1 MQKLT
6 FVIAIAC
13 LCAVSTFAE
22 SGGASWGAAAAKK
35 DESPTIES
43 MLRYAIEDEYL
54 AHAEYEAIMN
64 KFGSQRPF
72 SNIIQAEETH
82 IALLRDEYAARNLP
96 VPADNGSEYVVVP
109 ATLKEAF
116 AAGVNAEIENI
127 AMYDRF
133 LADSILSRT
142 ENAGVRNIFVRL
154 RDASKSH
161 LSAFQK
167 ALSRY
172 RE

>member
-6 FVIAIAC
+6 VCIAIVC
-13 LCAVSTFAE
+13 ICAASAFAE
-22 SGGASWGAAAAKK
+22 SGTASWGAAAAKK
-35 DESPTIES
+35 DESLTIES

-54 AHAEYEAIMN
+54 AHAEYEAIMDT
-64 KFGSQRPF
+64 FGSQRPF
-72 SNIIQAEETH
+72 SNIIKAEETH
-82 IALLRDEYAARNLP
+82 IALLRDEYAARKLP
-96 VPADNGSEYVVVP
+96 VPVDKGAGHVIVP

-116 AAGVNAEIENI
+116 TAGVNAEIENI

-133 LADSILSRT
+133 LAESILSKT
-142 ENAGVRNIFVRL
+142 ENAGVRDIFVRL

-167 ALSRY
+167 AFSRY

>member
-6 FVIAIAC
+6 VCIAIAC
-13 LCAVSTFAE
+13 LWAASMFAE
-22 SGGASWGAAAAKK
+22 SGAASWGAAAA
-35 DESPTIES
+35 
-43 MLRYAIEDEYL
+43 
-54 AHAEYEAIMN
+54 
-64 KFGSQRPF
+64 Q
-72 SNIIQAEETH
+72 
-82 IALLRDEYAARNLP
+82 RDEYAARKLP
-96 VPADNGSEYVVVP
+96 VPADKGAEYVIVP

-133 LADSILSRT
+133 LAESILSRT
-142 ENAGVRNIFVRL
+142 ENAGVRDIFMRL